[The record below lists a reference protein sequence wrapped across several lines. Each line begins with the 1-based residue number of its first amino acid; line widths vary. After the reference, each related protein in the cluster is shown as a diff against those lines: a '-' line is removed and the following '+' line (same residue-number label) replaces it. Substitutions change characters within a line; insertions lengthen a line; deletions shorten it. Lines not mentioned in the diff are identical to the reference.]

1 MAVTDKYQ
9 SLIDLADQIGIS
21 GLKTREEN
29 GVLYIDGVAGSASAK
44 QQLWDEYNR
53 IDPDYR
59 SGDLVMNISAPDDG
73 VGTSSGLMDDGVG
86 TSSGLMDDGVGTS
99 SGKTYTVQSGD
110 SLSKIG
116 EKFGVSWQKIYDANR
131 DKLDDPDTIHP
142 GQELTIP
149 SE

>member
-1 MAVTDKYQ
+1 MAVQDKYQ
-9 SLIDLADQIGIS
+9 SLLDLAGQLGVS
-21 GLKTREEN
+21 GLNSREEN
-29 GVLYIDGVAGSASAK
+29 GVLYVDGVAGSASAK

-59 SGDLVMNISAPDDG
+59 SGDLVMNITAPEGDDGGDGG
-73 VGTSSGLMDDGVG
+73 VGTSSGG
-86 TSSGLMDDGVGTS
+86 S
-99 SGKTYTVQSGD
+99 YTVQSGD

-116 EKFGVSWQKIYDANR
+116 SKYGVSWQKIFEANR
-131 DKLDDPDTIHP
+131 DKLDDPDKIYP

>member
-9 SLIDLADQIGIS
+9 SLIDLANQIGIS

-59 SGDLVMNISAPDDG
+59 SGDLVMNISAPEADDG
-73 VGTSSGLMDDGVG
+73 VGTSSGADYWNESDHRSDDPCGVEDMADDGRG
-86 TSSGLMDDGVGTS
+86 A
-99 SGKTYTVQSGD
+99 
-110 SLSKIG
+110 G
-116 EKFGVSWQKIYDANR
+116 EAGIDVD
-131 DKLDDPDTIHP
+131 
-142 GQELTIP
+142 
-149 SE
+149 